1 MDTNMLQSLVLN
13 NRKELTID
21 GVSHVIGFDSEYVAV
36 ETNMG
41 RLTVEGKG
49 IIIDNLS
56 KAEGKVSIRGEIDSI
71 YYSSVKS
78 KDKGL
83 LSKLIK

>member
-1 MDTNMLQSLVLN
+1 MDTNTIQSLVLK
-13 NRKELTID
+13 NRKELNVD

-56 KAEGKVSIRGEIDSI
+56 KIEGSISICGEIDSI
-71 YYSSVKS
+71 YYSTGKS
-78 KDKGL
+78 KERGI

>member
-1 MDTNMLQSLVLN
+1 MDTNTLQSLVLK
-13 NRKELTID
+13 NRKELTVD

-49 IIIDNLS
+49 LIIDNLS
-56 KAEGKVSIRGEIDSI
+56 KAEGSVSILGEIDGI
-71 YYSSVKS
+71 YYSSLKS
-78 KDKGL
+78 REKGI

>member
-1 MDTNMLQSLVLN
+1 MDTNTLQSLVLK
-13 NRKELTID
+13 NRKELTVD
-21 GVSHVIGFDSEYVAV
+21 GVCHVIGFDSEYVAV

-41 RLTVEGKG
+41 RLTAEGKG
-49 IIIDNLS
+49 LIIDNLS
-56 KAEGKVSIRGEIDSI
+56 KAEGSISILGEIDSI

-78 KDKGL
+78 KEKGI

>member
-1 MDTNMLQSLVLN
+1 MDTNTLQSLVLK
-13 NRKELTID
+13 NRKEMTVD

-49 IIIDNLS
+49 LIIDNLS
-56 KAEGKVSIRGEIDSI
+56 KAEGSISILGEIDGV

-78 KDKGL
+78 KEKGI
-83 LSKLIK
+83 LSKFIK

>member
-1 MDTNMLQSLVLN
+1 MDTNTIQSLVLN
-13 NRKELTID
+13 NRNELNVN
-21 GVSHVIGFDSEYVAV
+21 GVSHVIGFDSEYIAV

-56 KAEGKVSIRGEIDSI
+56 KAEGNISIRGEIDGI
-71 YYSSVKS
+71 YYSSTKS
-78 KDKGL
+78 REKGI